1 MEYNVFAVI
10 KHHKG
15 NIDILKLAEQFQ
27 GVATHDQI
35 VKGIWLWLQ
44 HNEQE

>member
-1 MEYNVFAVI
+1 MEWNVFALI
-10 KHHKG
+10 KHYNGK
-15 NIDILKLAEQFQ
+15 IDIEKLANEYQ

-44 HNEQE
+44 HNRQE